1 MVNQKIWHVA
11 WTVDD
16 GPTPHT
22 SAMAENFPGKTR
34 PATWYIV
41 RDRLTKSNMC
51 IYRRLQ
57 DEGHEIAIHGLH
69 PTQNHLSWFPGQP
82 PNKKFETYQDFSTA
96 MDDLES
102 FYEYL
107 MENGFFVNFVRAPYG
122 LNTEVLWALK
132 KEGQSKAALKDAHNV
147 IKGRVSPTDPPA
159 MHKVAANMGKL
170 RTKLKEL
177 NLHLWGGD
185 PGGNI
190 YNKSWEFESAA
201 ANTGRT
207 DSLNASG
214 IRDKLT
220 EIGKRATKMASDVI
234 LCHDTTKA
242 DVIQVKDDIKE
253 MEKQANKDD
262 TKLVYHTMTQLFKL
276 RVGRDP
282 YPR

>member
-1 MVNQKIWHVA
+1 MKI
-11 WTVDD
+11 
-16 GPTPHT
+16 
-22 SAMAENFPGKTR
+22 E
-34 PATWYIV
+34 
-41 RDRLTKSNMC
+41 
-51 IYRRLQ
+51 Q
-57 DEGHEIAIHGLH
+57 
-69 PTQNHLSWFPGQP
+69 
-82 PNKKFETYQDFSTA
+82 
-96 MDDLES
+96 
-102 FYEYL
+102 
-107 MENGFFVNFVRAPYG
+107 
-122 LNTEVLWALK
+122 
-132 KEGQSKAALKDAHNV
+132 
-147 IKGRVSPTDPPA
+147 
-159 MHKVAANMGKL
+159 
-170 RTKLKEL
+170 KLKEL
-177 NLHLWGGD
+177 NLHVWSGD

-253 MEKQANKDD
+253 MEKQANKDN

>member
-1 MVNQKIWHVA
+1 MANQKTWHVA

-22 SAMAENFPGKTR
+22 LGMADNFPGKSR

-41 RDRLTKSNMC
+41 RDRLTKSHMC
-51 IYRRLQ
+51 FYRRLQ
-57 DEGHEIAIHGLH
+57 DQGHEIAIHGLH
-69 PTQNHLSWFPGQP
+69 PTQNHLSWFPGKP
-82 PNKKFETYQDFSTA
+82 SNKKYGTYQNFSAA

-122 LNTEVLWALK
+122 LNTEILWALK
-132 KEGQSKAALKDAHNV
+132 RGGQDKAALKDAHNV
-147 IKGRVSPTDPPA
+147 IKGRVSVSDHPA
-159 MHKVAANMGKL
+159 MHKVAANL
-170 RTKLKEL
+170 RTLKDKLKSL
-177 NLHLWGGD
+177 DLHLWGGD

-201 ANTGRT
+201 ANKGRT
-207 DSLNASG
+207 DSLTASN

-220 EIGKRATKMASDVI
+220 EIGKRANKMASDVI
-234 LCHDTTKA
+234 LCHDITKE
-242 DVIQVKDDIKE
+242 DVIHVKEDIME
-253 MEKQANKDD
+253 MEKQTNNDN
-262 TKLVYHTMTQLFKL
+262 TKLVYHTMTQLYKL